1 MLSKNKNRPADKV
14 RNREISPDTKTS
26 GGIKRRKEADRHHV
40 DMKLGYL

>member
-26 GGIKRRKEADRHHV
+26 DGIKRRKEANRHHV
-40 DMKLGYL
+40 DMKPEYL